1 MNPMH
6 PKLEKQFRERAVE
19 LGNSGDP
26 TAMPELAGLAKSP
39 SANVR
44 RLAASA
50 IGKLSG
56 LAEANRQGNVH
67 RR

>member
-1 MNPMH
+1 MH

-19 LGNSGDP
+19 LGNAGDP
-26 TAMPELAGLAKSP
+26 AGLPELAGLAHSP

-56 LAEANRQGNVH
+56 LAEANRQENVH